1 MFQCTKCT
9 RSFPTRN
16 TLYQHNYLKH
26 CEKRKLKSLCKI
38 CGKQLST
45 ITCLKIHTRAVHE
58 STKVSCEI
66 CDKLFTCKSSLIAH
80 RKEQHASKKSF
91 KCKSCDL
98 IFWKE
103 HQRAKHEKEAHT
115 NTEIVCE
122 FCDSEFMSKKALSK
136 HIKYVHESRD
146 KLKCPICSSEISRAH
161 SLTEHIK
168 SIHDGCTF
176 ECDRCCIFFSRKFN
190 IRSHMEMYDSD
201 YEPKPCKECGRL
213 CFTEHSLKF
222 HIKSYHGKNAQ
233 CTHCRKEFISVDQMN
248 FHLRTRKTCAVKN
261 CKMSFDCS
269 FLRKTHEETAH
280 EHPCSSC
287 DLKFESSLVL

>member
-9 RSFPTRN
+9 KSFPTRN
-16 TLYQHNYLKH
+16 TLTQHNYYTH

-38 CGKQLST
+38 CGKQMST
-45 ITCLKIHTRAVHE
+45 ITALKIHIRSVHE
-58 STKVSCEI
+58 GTEVACEI

-222 HIKSYHGKNAQ
+222 HIKAYAIIADA
-233 CTHCRKEFISVDQMN
+233 ISTILPSSVERIYSITCQLN
-248 FHLRTRKTCAVKN
+248 NLRTISQLTRRRLFPDPFRMQCN
-261 CKMSFDCS
+261 CHTRSFQKPYHYRGK
-269 FLRKTHEETAH
+269 L
-280 EHPCSSC
+280 PN
-287 DLKFESSLVL
+287 